1 MFWIKLGILL
11 TGFLYAGLLPH
22 TVRKTL
28 QHVDFDPERQTLS
41 FLSNK
46 VLYGEKFKK
55 GYKRLLLGA
64 ALLNYS
70 FFWLL
75 SKHYDLGEHADYMR
89 YIDYSFAFLTILAFI
104 PHNIY
109 PYSFK
114 HLGTTFQRFFH
125 NVFAALVFLTLPVMI
140 ITFQVAVLPDNYF
153 LGIAGLV
160 IVFVIVISV
169 FVSVVLNGVN
179 GITEIL
185 FINGI
190 SIWSIFTTILTIMI

>member
-1 MFWIKLGILL
+1 MFWIKFGILL

-22 TVRKTL
+22 SVRKVL
-28 QHVDFDPERQTLS
+28 QHMEFDPKKQSLS

-55 GYKRLLLGA
+55 GYKRLLLVA

-89 YIDYSFAFLTILAFI
+89 YVDYSFAFLAILAFI

-114 HLGTTFQRFFH
+114 HLGTTIQRFFH
-125 NVFAALVFLTLPVMI
+125 NVFAVLVFLTLSVMI
-140 ITFQVAVLPDNYF
+140 ITFQVAVWPDNYF
-153 LGIAGLV
+153 LGLSGL
-160 IVFVIVISV
+160 II
-169 FVSVVLNGVN
+169 VSVILIMVIISMILNGIN
-179 GITEIL
+179 GVTEIL

-190 SIWSIFTTILTIMI
+190 SIWSIFTTIITIMI